1 MSMPLIKAE
10 VATMLSQVNEQITN
24 AEAKLADGSDRQKV
38 DAVGELTVLKHQ
50 KETVEGRL
58 REIQARPDAT
68 ETMFQWI
75 KEEVFNLKL
84 RLEIWIGGA

>member
-1 MSMPLIKAE
+1 MPLIKAE
-10 VATMLSQVNEQITN
+10 VDTMLAQVNKQISD
-24 AEAKLADGSDRQKV
+24 AEAKLADGADRQKV
-38 DAVGELTVLKHQ
+38 GAAGELAVLKSQ
-50 KETVEGRL
+50 KESVEGRL
-58 REIQARPDAT
+58 IEITARPDAT